1 MRQAPATVM
10 FDAVD
15 ARLDRGAPMTQ
26 QQRPPSRWRLV
37 RDVVV
42 FQIKCGL
49 EAVLDLT
56 LIPVSLAAAG
66 LDLVFGN
73 WRRPRWFHAVL
84 RFGERCEA
92 RINLWGVHDVATA
105 GPQDDV
111 DALMRGVEA
120 LMRNP
125 RTGPD
130 KVRELRRW
138 AATKI
143 APVDGAGT
151 RDGGAQ

>member
-1 MRQAPATVM
+1 
-10 FDAVD
+10 
-15 ARLDRGAPMTQ
+15 MTDQ
-26 QQRPPSRWRLV
+26 SDHETRWRLV

-42 FQIKCGL
+42 FQIKLGM

-66 LDLVFGN
+66 LDLLLGN

-84 RFGERCEA
+84 RFGERCEH
-92 RINLWGVHDVATA
+92 RIDLWRVATP
-105 GPQDDV
+105 GV
-111 DALMRGVEA
+111 DASPSEVDAVMRSIET
-120 LMRNP
+120 LIRNP

-138 AATKI
+138 AATKL
-143 APVDGAGT
+143 APSGDVDLQPPD
-151 RDGGAQ
+151 RRSEPPR

>member
-1 MRQAPATVM
+1 MSNPLQ
-10 FDAVD
+10 
-15 ARLDRGAPMTQ
+15 
-26 QQRPPSRWRLV
+26 PPSRLRLV

-73 WRRPRWFHAVL
+73 WRRPRWFHRVL

-92 RINLWGVHDVATA
+92 RINLWGVPDAAA
-105 GPQDDV
+105 GGPNDDV
-111 DALMRGVEA
+111 DALMRGIEA

-138 AATKI
+138 VATRI
-143 APVDGAGT
+143 APADDTGNNDGGT
-151 RDGGAQ
+151 R

>member
-1 MRQAPATVM
+1 MTDQPRAGS
-10 FDAVD
+10 
-15 ARLDRGAPMTQ
+15 RL
-26 QQRPPSRWRLV
+26 RLV

-56 LIPVSLAAAG
+56 LIPLSLAAAG

-73 WRRPRWFHAVL
+73 WRRPRWFHTVL
-84 RFGERCEA
+84 RFGERCET
-92 RINLWGVHDVATA
+92 RINLWGMHDAAAA

-111 DALMRGVEA
+111 DALMRGLEA
-120 LMRNP
+120 VMRNP

-138 AATKI
+138 PIALNSMSGVTTPKPTSTAA
-143 APVDGAGT
+143 
-151 RDGGAQ
+151 RDSSNARR